1 VGSLDTLCNLCNEEV
16 KTFSHL
22 FFKCNV
28 ARAIWYGCKWSLQT
42 DEINVNRNE
51 EIVKIVIDPPWQLP
65 KETSEQLSLQM
76 IITFEAIWNL
86 RNQITHSGGEINLVS
101 TIRGIEARVQEFLL
115 SQKASSSTYT
125 YGRHEMVDT
134 TS

>member
-1 VGSLDTLCNLCNEEV
+1 M
-16 KTFSHL
+16 
-22 FFKCNV
+22 
-28 ARAIWYGCKWSLQT
+28 
-42 DEINVNRNE
+42 NRNE

-65 KETSEQLSLQM
+65 KESSEQLSLQM

-115 SQKASSSTYT
+115 SQKSSSSTYPF
-125 YGRHEMVDT
+125 GRHEMVDT
-134 TS
+134 AS